1 MESLIRIIGAMMEAL
16 PLEKVARLEPESVL
30 EAVDSSEL
38 DDTDRGI
45 LRRLQKD
52 ARASF
57 KKIADEI
64 GVSEATVFVRV
75 KKLQEK
81 GAIRGFFAIVD
92 AKAVGR
98 SLTAIILVRAMPRS
112 FPGMLDGLKKI
123 DDVYEIYDVTGQYSS
138 IIKVRA
144 ANTDEL
150 SKVID
155 RIGMVEGVAG
165 TETIIVLRTVK
176 EDPSVKI

>member
-1 MESLIRIIGAMMEAL
+1 MESLIRIIGTIMKAL
-16 PLEKVARLEPESVL
+16 PLEKVARLEQETVL

-92 AKAVGR
+92 AKVVGK
-98 SLTAIILVRAMPRS
+98 SLTAIILVRAMPRN
-112 FPGMLDGLKKI
+112 FLGMLDGLKKI

-176 EDPSVKI
+176 EDPGVKI

>member
-1 MESLIRIIGAMMEAL
+1 METL
-16 PLEKVARLEPESVL
+16 PVENTARTAQ
-30 EAVDSSEL
+30 EAVVAQVVDSTDL
-38 DDTDRGI
+38 DETDRGI

-57 KKIADEI
+57 KKIADDI

-81 GAIRGFFAIVD
+81 GVIRGFKAMVD
-92 AKAVGR
+92 AKAVGK
-98 SLTAIILVRAMPRS
+98 SLTAITLVRAMPRS
-112 FPGMLDGLKKI
+112 LPGMLDELKKI
-123 DDVYEIYDVTGQYSS
+123 DDIYEIYDVTGQYSS
-138 IIKVRA
+138 ILKIRA
-144 ANTDEL
+144 ENTDEL

-176 EDPSVKI
+176 EEPGVKI

>member
-1 MESLIRIIGAMMEAL
+1 MME
-16 PLEKVARLEPESVL
+16 PLQVENMRQRQEEAVDQ
-30 EAVDSSEL
+30 AVDSSGL
-38 DDTDRGI
+38 DETDLGI

-52 ARASF
+52 ARSSF

-81 GAIRGFFAIVD
+81 GAIRGFKAIVD

-176 EDPSVKI
+176 EDPGVKI